1 MKKKYRIKNWKEYN
15 QALVRRGSTEF
26 WIDEDVR
33 LHWLAERTHENGS
46 PRIYSDIA
54 IETSLMVRKLF
65 HLPLRALEGFL
76 VSLFG
81 VSLPVPD
88 YTTVSR
94 RGQTLGVTLKKTKK
108 EKTIVIID
116 STGVK
121 VYGEGEWKVRQHGYS
136 KRRTWRKV
144 HVAIDEDGEIRA
156 AEVTGKDTHD
166 ADVAKKLLD
175 QETDLVDGFAADGA
189 YDHAK
194 IYTVLQTRGIQK
206 ILIPPRKD
214 AKIWVHGNRKTPPH
228 PRDENLRVIRKQGRD
243 QWKTSS
249 GYHVRSLVEN
259 TMFRLKTIFG
269 ARLFSR
275 IWTNQ
280 VTEVKVM
287 CQILNKMMTL
297 GMPKSY
303 VVEV

>member
-1 MKKKYRIKNWKEYN
+1 MRNWKEYN
-15 QALVRRGSTEF
+15 QALVNRGSTEF
-26 WIDEDVR
+26 WIDEDIR
-33 LHWLAERTHENGS
+33 LHWLAERTHTEGS
-46 PRIYSDIA
+46 PRIYSDVA

-76 VSLFG
+76 ASLLG
-81 VSLPVPD
+81 VSLSIPD
-88 YTTVSR
+88 YTTISR
-94 RGQTLGVTLKKTKK
+94 RGKDLVIHLKKTKK

-156 AEVTGKDTHD
+156 AEVTGNKTHD

-175 QETDLVDGFAADGA
+175 QETDLIDGFAADGA

-194 IYTVLQTRGIQK
+194 IYTVLQAKGIRK
-206 ILIPPRKD
+206 ILVPPRKD
-214 AKIWVHGNRKTPPH
+214 AKIWFHGNLKMPPH
-228 PRDENLRVIRKQGRD
+228 PRDENLRAIRAQGRD

-249 GYHVRSLVEN
+249 GYHIRSLVEN

-269 ARLFSR
+269 ERLFSR
-275 IWTNQ
+275 IWANQ

-297 GMPKSY
+297 GMPDSY
-303 VVEV
+303 AVEG